1 MLMGPPFALPAP
13 PNSPHARQGP
23 HRGGRIVPAGHRF
36 PHTPMP
42 APRPAAPPQVRPRLD
57 PALGPRRN
65 ALRHARQQPYGPLEI
80 DGEARQVPTVHAD
93 RCRRGRHRPLEL
105 RFGVHLDQD
114 PEPLTPRRGGQG
126 AEPPTRECAHD
137 EEHRA
142 RPGRP
147 RLEQLQLI
155 EDEILAQGWQR
166 HLLRHARQVVERAA
180 EVRLVRQHGHRDRT
194 PPRVRPRV
202 LHGIEVFSDR
212 SRGRGAPFYLGD
224 HPKGAALQR
233 PVEGT
238 RRWGGGRPTLE
249 LSGLRPERGD
259 ARPGSGQDLIQR
271 GGGHACGRVIFGEIS
286 FGVFSGLVM
295 PVTRRQREIL
305 DFISTP
311 LESKAYAPSLE
322 ETARQFGFQSLA
334 TVHEHLTNLERK
346 GYIRRAHNESRAIE
360 IVPPKGQT
368 GATEL
373 PLLGLVA
380 AGAPIEAIS
389 GDDAI
394 AVPDELIPRRGRSY
408 VLKVRGT
415 SMIDEHIKDGDF
427 IVVHERNAADNGQ
440 TVVALVHGQSA
451 TVKKFYREPGG
462 WIRLEPANPA
472 MTPLRVNERDILVQ
486 GIVVGVIRKY

>member
-1 MLMGPPFALPAP
+1 
-13 PNSPHARQGP
+13 
-23 HRGGRIVPAGHRF
+23 
-36 PHTPMP
+36 MP
-42 APRPAAPPQVRPRLD
+42 L
-57 PALGPRRN
+57 
-65 ALRHARQQPYGPLEI
+65 
-80 DGEARQVPTVHAD
+80 
-93 RCRRGRHRPLEL
+93 
-105 RFGVHLDQD
+105 
-114 PEPLTPRRGGQG
+114 
-126 AEPPTRECAHD
+126 
-137 EEHRA
+137 
-142 RPGRP
+142 
-147 RLEQLQLI
+147 
-155 EDEILAQGWQR
+155 
-166 HLLRHARQVVERAA
+166 
-180 EVRLVRQHGHRDRT
+180 
-194 PPRVRPRV
+194 
-202 LHGIEVFSDR
+202 
-212 SRGRGAPFYLGD
+212 
-224 HPKGAALQR
+224 
-233 PVEGT
+233 
-238 RRWGGGRPTLE
+238 
-249 LSGLRPERGD
+249 
-259 ARPGSGQDLIQR
+259 
-271 GGGHACGRVIFGEIS
+271 
-286 FGVFSGLVM
+286 
-295 PVTRRQREIL
+295 TRRQREIL
-305 DFISTP
+305 DFISGQI
-311 LESKAYAPSLE
+311 AAQGYAPSFE
-322 ETARQFGFQSLA
+322 EIAQRFTFRSLA

-440 TVVALVHGQSA
+440 TVIALVHGQNA